1 MAFKTAIIGLGIMG
15 QRMLE
20 HMTLHPE
27 FVVNTIWDP
36 DTAACQ
42 AAWKLAPNSVVAS
55 SSEDA
60 MRGADIVYLAC
71 PPVPRKAYA
80 LAAAGQGQAVFLEK
94 PLGIN
99 VVESCKLVRKLTA
112 AGVPTAVNF
121 TQASGRALTDIS
133 KAAKCGELGD
143 LMGVDIIVT
152 YPQWPRGWQQKADW
166 LRFSDEGGMTREVI
180 SHFIFLSER
189 ILGPLKLVWAFTDY
203 PADRNLCETQ
213 VAARL
218 VNEVGLPVTILG
230 SVGGAQPERQEVT
243 IKGSKISRRI
253 SEFSS
258 DTVSSGGPFV
268 PTDSIHDD
276 TRATSLKAQLD
287 DLTLLMAGKPNRLAT
302 IDEALRVQILIEGIL
317 GSPGLIDQ

>member
-15 QRMLE
+15 QRMLD

-27 FVVNTIWDP
+27 FVVDTIWDP
-36 DTAACQ
+36 DIAACQ
-42 AAWKLAPNSVVAS
+42 AAQKLAPNSLMAS
-55 SSEDA
+55 SPEDA
-60 MRGADIVYLAC
+60 MRNADVVYLAC
-71 PPVPRKAYA
+71 PPIPRKAYA
-80 LAAAGQGQAVFLEK
+80 LAAAEQGRAVFLEK

-99 VVESCKLVRKLTA
+99 VSESRELVKRLTA
-112 AGVPTAVNF
+112 AGIPTAVNF
-121 TQASGRALTDIS
+121 TQAAGRALTDVS
-133 KAAKCGELGD
+133 AAAKSGELGD

-152 YPQWPRGWQQKADW
+152 YPQWPRGWQQAADW

-189 ILGPLKLVWAFTDY
+189 ILGPLNLVWAFTDY
-203 PADRNLCETQ
+203 PAEGNLCETQ

-218 VNEVGLPVTILG
+218 VNEVGLPVTIMG

-253 SEFSS
+253 SEFAI
-258 DTVSSGGPFV
+258 DAVSSGGPFV
-268 PTDSIHDD
+268 PASSSPED
-276 TRATSLKAQLD
+276 TRAIGLKAQLD
-287 DLTLLMAGKPNRLAT
+287 DLTLLMAGQPNRLAT

-317 GSPGLIDQ
+317 ASPGNN

>member
-1 MAFKTAIIGLGIMG
+1 
-15 QRMLE
+15 
-20 HMTLHPE
+20 
-27 FVVNTIWDP
+27 
-36 DTAACQ
+36 
-42 AAWKLAPNSVVAS
+42 
-55 SSEDA
+55 
-60 MRGADIVYLAC
+60 MRNADVVYLAC
-71 PPVPRKAYA
+71 PPVSRKAYA
-80 LAAAGQGQAVFLEK
+80 LAAAEQGQAVFLEK

-99 VVESCKLVRKLTA
+99 VSESRELVKRLTA

-121 TQASGRALTDIS
+121 TQATGHALTDVS
-133 KAAKCGELGD
+133 LAVKGGELGD

-152 YPQWPRGWQQKADW
+152 YSQWPRRWQQAANW

-203 PADRNLCETQ
+203 PAQGNLCETQ

-218 VNEVGLPVTILG
+218 VNEVGLPVTIMG

-253 SEFSS
+253 SEFVI

-268 PTDSIHDD
+268 PADSSPED
-276 TRATSLKAQLD
+276 TRAIGLKAQLD
-287 DLTLLMAGKPNRLAT
+287 DLTLLMGGQPNRLAT

-317 GSPGLIDQ
+317 ASPGNN

>member
-1 MAFKTAIIGLGIMG
+1 
-15 QRMLE
+15 
-20 HMTLHPE
+20 
-27 FVVNTIWDP
+27 
-36 DTAACQ
+36 
-42 AAWKLAPNSVVAS
+42 
-55 SSEDA
+55 
-60 MRGADIVYLAC
+60 
-71 PPVPRKAYA
+71 
-80 LAAAGQGQAVFLEK
+80 
-94 PLGIN
+94 
-99 VVESCKLVRKLTA
+99 
-112 AGVPTAVNF
+112 
-121 TQASGRALTDIS
+121 
-133 KAAKCGELGD
+133 
-143 LMGVDIIVT
+143 
-152 YPQWPRGWQQKADW
+152 
-166 LRFSDEGGMTREVI
+166 MTREVI
-180 SHFIFLSER
+180 AHVICLSER
-189 ILGPLKLVWAFTDY
+189 IVGPLKLVWAFTDY

-218 VNEVGLPVTILG
+218 VNEVGLSVTILG

>member
-27 FVVNTIWDP
+27 FVVDTIWDP
-36 DTAACQ
+36 DISACQ
-42 AAWKLAPNSVVAS
+42 AAQKLVPNSVTAS
-55 SSEDA
+55 SPEDA
-60 MRGADIVYLAC
+60 MRNADVVYLAC
-71 PPVPRKAYA
+71 PPVSRKAYA
-80 LAAAGQGQAVFLEK
+80 LAAAEQGQAVFLEK

-99 VVESCKLVRKLTA
+99 VSESRELVKRLTA

-121 TQASGRALTDIS
+121 TQATGHALTDVS
-133 KAAKCGELGD
+133 LAVKGGELGD
-143 LMGVDIIVT
+143 LIGVDIIVT
-152 YPQWPRGWQQKADW
+152 YSQWPRRWQQAANW

-203 PADRNLCETQ
+203 PAEGNLCETQ

-218 VNEVGLPVTILG
+218 VNEVGLPVTIMG

-253 SEFSS
+253 SEFVI

-268 PTDSIHDD
+268 PADSSPED
-276 TRATSLKAQLD
+276 TRAIGLKAQLD
-287 DLTLLMAGKPNRLAT
+287 DLTLLMAGQSNRLAT

-317 GSPGLIDQ
+317 ASPGNN